1 MEAFHSGPK
10 HGAYGVCM
18 RCFGAAAGY
27 WLGWVL
33 AHPVTVLVCSLTQL
47 QQHGHPACRPACR
60 PTHLPALPHSRLQV
74 RPARL
79 LQVLVRGG
87 ASICCGGASL
97 EGVPACLAVPTCGLA
112 CAMMWGLLRSL
123 ALTLS
128 CPPAS
133 PASQA
138 LRGKVRAAQGG
149 REGFL
154 IAREGCGCRA
164 VGLERVAGTRC
175 AYSQFP
181 LLTPACRASA

>member
-1 MEAFHSGPK
+1 MATLP
-10 HGAYGVCM
+10 
-18 RCFGAAAGY
+18 AALPAD
-27 WLGWVL
+27 
-33 AHPVTVLVCSLTQL
+33 
-47 QQHGHPACRPACR
+47 QH
-60 PTHLPALPHSRLQV
+60 TFPALPHSRLQV

-138 LRGKVRAAQGG
+138 LRGKVREAQGG

-154 IAREGCGCRA
+154 IAIESHCCPA
-164 VGLERVAGTRC
+164 AGLERVAGP
-175 AYSQFP
+175 QGH
-181 LLTPACRASA
+181 TPSFHPKLVPAGHPRDEHRRW